1 MKPRPTN
8 INRLAKSTLLCAILC
23 YGASALRGQALEQV
37 LMSFGYPDAAYP
49 LAGLIQGID
58 GALYGTT
65 SLGGTNNYGI
75 VFKVS
80 TDGTSFTPLYSFTGS
95 GGDGANPYAGLVQ
108 GRDGALYGTT
118 LYGGING
125 YGMVFKLSTD
135 GSVYTPLYSFA
146 ATPYG
151 DGKNCQA
158 GLVQGTD
165 GALYGTGSL
174 GGTYGFGTVF
184 KLSTNGT
191 GYTTLHNFTGSY
203 YGGDG
208 GRPYTGLVQGRDGA
222 LYGTT
227 LNGGTQ
233 GYGMVFKLST
243 DGTVYTPLYSF
254 AGSPDG
260 ENPLGALVQ
269 GRDGAL
275 YGTTSG
281 GGAYGCGTVFKLNT
295 NGTGYTVLRSF
306 QPNPPDG
313 NNPRAA
319 LVQGSDGC
327 LYGTTVE
334 GGNYDNGMVFKL
346 GTNGGGYTP
355 LYIFNGTGGDGLSPK
370 AGLVQGTD
378 GALYGT
384 TYGGGTNGNGTVYRL
399 LVPPFKLQI
408 GRLPDRN
415 VWLSTLAVPNVT
427 LQFSASTN
435 HADWATLTNITGNAG
450 TVQFKDLAATN
461 YPSRFYRAVWTQ

>member
-118 LYGGING
+118 LYGGIN
-125 YGMVFKLSTD
+125 
-135 GSVYTPLYSFA
+135 
-146 ATPYG
+146 
-151 DGKNCQA
+151 
-158 GLVQGTD
+158 
-165 GALYGTGSL
+165 
-174 GGTYGFGTVF
+174 
-184 KLSTNGT
+184 
-191 GYTTLHNFTGSY
+191 
-203 YGGDG
+203 
-208 GRPYTGLVQGRDGA
+208 
-222 LYGTT
+222 
-227 LNGGTQ
+227 